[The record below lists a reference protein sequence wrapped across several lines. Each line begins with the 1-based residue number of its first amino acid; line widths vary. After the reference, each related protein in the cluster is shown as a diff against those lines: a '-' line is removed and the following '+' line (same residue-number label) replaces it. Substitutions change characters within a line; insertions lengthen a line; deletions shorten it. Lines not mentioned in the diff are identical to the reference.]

1 MTCDTQAET
10 DSVYCVLNPTVPGC
24 SNCTSADTAW
34 LNTSVSTCES
44 VYGENN
50 YSIVDT
56 NSTCEHRGHCCPM
69 DSILTDSSCT
79 YRCSQISSTCA
90 SKKGRL
96 AVDVLRDTSVTGSD
110 STFYNKC
117 FYNCSYAYSVD
128 SAEAIVLGNIT
139 LAGPNTAISDGTK
152 SPADFASVRSDYS
165 GVYVYDYL
173 SPESY
178 AWLDSLV
185 STPCATGMYRGIKN
199 GKYVYWKAGQPVPD
213 SVTNVVKI
221 K

>member
-1 MTCDTQAET
+1 M
-10 DSVYCVLNPTVPGC
+10 DSVIAG
-24 SNCTSADTAW
+24 
-34 LNTSVSTCES
+34 
-44 VYGENN
+44 
-50 YSIVDT
+50 
-56 NSTCEHRGHCCPM
+56 NSCAYRC
-69 DSILTDSSCT
+69 DSIADA
-79 YRCSQISSTCA
+79 CA

-96 AVDVLRDTSVTGSD
+96 AVDVLRDTSVTDSD

-117 FYNCSYAYSVD
+117 YYNCSYAYSVD

-139 LAGPNTAISDGTK
+139 LAGHSTAISDGTK
-152 SPADFASVRSDYS
+152 SLADFASVRSDYS